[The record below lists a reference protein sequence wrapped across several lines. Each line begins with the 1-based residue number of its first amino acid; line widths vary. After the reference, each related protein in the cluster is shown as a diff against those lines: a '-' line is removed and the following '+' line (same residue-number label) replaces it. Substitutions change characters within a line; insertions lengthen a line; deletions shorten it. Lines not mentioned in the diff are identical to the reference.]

1 MWQMK
6 NTKKMGIPIKRIKSD
21 FQLAWVKVKNMV
33 CDRCK
38 SVLKSELEKNGFRVA
53 HIELGEVQFEKDSEI
68 EIDKIREILA
78 RNGFELVIDQKEQ
91 WVTQIKNHL
100 ILGLQDQSLNQNLS
114 EYLVDNM
121 NKDYSVLSKLF
132 SAHEG
137 ITIEKYFIGLKI
149 EKVKELIQMRDRSF
163 SEIAYQL
170 GYTSSSHLARQFKST
185 TGMSM
190 GTYQKAREWNR
201 KPLDQIV

>member
-1 MWQMK
+1 M
-6 NTKKMGIPIKRIKSD
+6 TS
-21 FQLAWVKVKNMV
+21 FKVKNMV

-38 SVLKSELEKNGFRVA
+38 SVLKSELEKNGLRIA
-53 HIELGEVQFEKDSEI
+53 HIELGEVTFEESSNI
-68 EIDKIREILA
+68 EINKVREILD
-78 RNGFELVIDQKEQ
+78 RNGFELVIGQKEQ
-91 WVTQIKNHL
+91 LITQIKKHL
-100 ILGLQDQSLNQNLS
+100 IVGLQDQSLNQNLS
-114 EYLVDNM
+114 KYIVDKM

-149 EKVKELIQMRDRSF
+149 ERVKELIQMGDRTF
-163 SEIAYQL
+163 SEIAYQF
-170 GYTSSSHLARQFKST
+170 GYNSSSHLARQFKSA